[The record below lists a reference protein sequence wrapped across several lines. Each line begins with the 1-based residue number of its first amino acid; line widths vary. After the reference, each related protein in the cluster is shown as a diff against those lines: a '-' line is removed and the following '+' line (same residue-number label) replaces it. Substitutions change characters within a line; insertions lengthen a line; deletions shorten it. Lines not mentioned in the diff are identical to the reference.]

1 MRRFT
6 TLHTAHMT
14 EQQQVQRAR
23 EAAQVLDNPAYQ
35 EAMSQLKAQVI
46 AQWKECPVRDREGQL
61 LLLQL
66 AKLTDK
72 FEAMLTGMVETGKLA
87 QHRIDLDR
95 ERNESMA
102 KRFLR
107 KVS

>member
-1 MRRFT
+1 
-6 TLHTAHMT
+6 MT

-23 EAAQVLDNPAYQ
+23 EAAQVLDSPAYQ
-35 EAMSQLKAQVI
+35 EAMRQLKAQVV
-46 AQWKECPVRDREGQL
+46 AQWKDCPVRDREGQL

-72 FEAMLTGMVETGKLA
+72 FESLLSGMVETGKLA

-95 ERNESMA
+95 ERNETMA

-107 KVS
+107 KVG

>member
-1 MRRFT
+1 
-6 TLHTAHMT
+6 MT

-23 EAAQVLDNPAYQ
+23 EASLVLDNPAYQ
-35 EAMSQLKAQVI
+35 EAMNQLKAQVI

-72 FEAMLTGMVETGKLA
+72 FEGILVGIVETGKLA
-87 QHRIDLDR
+87 KHRIDLDNLR
-95 ERNESMA
+95 DESKTRQFM
-102 KRFLR
+102 RR
-107 KVS
+107 VSNF